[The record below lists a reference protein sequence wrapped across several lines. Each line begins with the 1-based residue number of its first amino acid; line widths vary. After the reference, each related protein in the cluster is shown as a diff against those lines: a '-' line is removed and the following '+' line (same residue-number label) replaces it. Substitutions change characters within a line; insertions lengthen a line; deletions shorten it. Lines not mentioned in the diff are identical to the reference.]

1 MAADKHTMRKKIRTP
16 NDMTAP
22 RPDEYMPE
30 AIQKA
35 VVQKG
40 IKHPAT
46 VYPIALGISS
56 AVVGLLFETP
66 ALMAAALGLGLFGPL
81 WAVSMIFFRHES
93 IGSQY
98 LDKLHQRQ
106 KKYERQLLQQIAQ
119 DLKECRRIVG
129 LKVPATQGLEQL
141 NSIQN
146 KLANVQELLDM
157 KLKPNEIT
165 YGRFLGAAEQVAL
178 GVLDSLRSLA
188 GLLKSSASI
197 KPEYIQK
204 RIAQIESKTN
214 LSQEDQNQKKA
225 LQERMDLWTSQLD
238 KANRFITRNEEAMT
252 ELERVSAAVAQWST
266 ERKFSGSDLENTI
279 QRLHELAAQAHE
291 YNR

>member
-1 MAADKHTMRKKIRTP
+1 MTKEERKS
-16 NDMTAP
+16 NDVQAP

-35 VVQKG
+35 VVQTG

-46 VYPIALGISS
+46 VYPLALGISS
-56 AVVGLLFETP
+56 GVVGLLFNTP
-66 ALMAAALGLGLFGPL
+66 AMLAAALALGLFGPL

-93 IGSQY
+93 LGSKY
-98 LDKLHQRQ
+98 LDKLHRKQ
-106 KKYERQLLQQIAQ
+106 KAYERHLIQEIAQ
-119 DLKECRRIVG
+119 DLKECRRLAE
-129 LKVPATQGLEQL
+129 LKEPATHGIEQL

-146 KLANVQELLDM
+146 KLANVKELLDM

-165 YGRFLGAAEQVAL
+165 YGRFLGAAEQVSL

-197 KPEYIQK
+197 KPDYIRK
-204 RIAQIESKTN
+204 RIEQIESKAQ
-214 LSQEDQNQKKA
+214 LSKEDQTQKKA
-225 LQERMDLWTSQLD
+225 LMERMDLWTTQLE
-238 KANRFITRNEEAMT
+238 KAGLLMARNEEAMT
-252 ELERVSAAVAQWST
+252 ELERVSMAVAQWNT

-279 QRLHELAAQAHE
+279 KRLHELAAQAHE
-291 YNR
+291 YSQ

>member
-1 MAADKHTMRKKIRTP
+1 MLTDEYTMKKKDRILDEVR
-16 NDMTAP
+16 AP
-22 RPDEYMPE
+22 RPDDYMPE

-81 WAVSMIFFRHES
+81 WAVSTIFFRHES

-106 KKYERQLLQQIAQ
+106 KKYEQQMLRQIAQ
-119 DLKECRRIVG
+119 DLKECRRIAE
-129 LKVPATQGLEQL
+129 LKEPATQGLEQL

-146 KLANVQELLDM
+146 KLANVKELLDM

-165 YGRFLGAAEQVAL
+165 YGRFLGAAEQVSL
-178 GVLDSLRSLA
+178 GVLDSLRTLA

-197 KPEYIQK
+197 QPGYIQK
-204 RIAQIESKTN
+204 RIAQIESKTS
-214 LSQEDQNQKKA
+214 LSKEDQSQLKA
-225 LQERMDLWTSQLD
+225 LQERMDLWTSQLE
-238 KANRFITRNEEAMT
+238 KANRFMARNEEAMT
-252 ELERVSAAVAQWST
+252 ELERVSAAVAQWNT
-266 ERKFSGSDLENTI
+266 ERKFSSSDLENTI
-279 QRLHELAAQAHE
+279 TRLHELAAQAHE
-291 YNR
+291 YSR